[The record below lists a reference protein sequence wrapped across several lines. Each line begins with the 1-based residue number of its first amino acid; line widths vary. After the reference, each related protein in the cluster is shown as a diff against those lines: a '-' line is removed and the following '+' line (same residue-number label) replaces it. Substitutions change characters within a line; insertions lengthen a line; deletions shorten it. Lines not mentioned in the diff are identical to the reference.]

1 MSALRSRPARAGLLL
16 AAILILAVLYFG
28 FRGER
33 VRVDTALVTQQ
44 ELIENLREEGRTRVV
59 HRYRI
64 TAPVAGQVDRVDR
77 RPGDAVAAG
86 EALARILPA
95 FGALLDPATRDRL
108 SNEARAAGSAVSQA
122 QARINA
128 ARAGDTLAQQELQRI
143 RPMVA
148 NGTLARRDGDRAE
161 MESQMA
167 RAELAAARFAL
178 ELAQAQ
184 GEAAQS
190 LLSQQGKRGS
200 ADQVVEVRAPVA
212 GVVLARLRESAGP
225 VAVGEPLLEIGDPA
239 SLEVEVDLL
248 SSDAV
253 RVGPGMDVRL
263 HRWGGAQ
270 PLAARVR
277 RVEPVGFTK
286 ISALGVEEQR
296 VWVLCDFT
304 SPPGDGQRL
313 GDGYRVDA
321 EFILSSGSALT
332 VPTGALFRRG
342 QGWAL
347 YKVEDD
353 RAVEQSVTV
362 GRRSGLD
369 AEILDGLTVGDR
381 VIVHPDDRVTEGTR
395 VELL

>member
-1 MSALRSRPARAGLLL
+1 LSALRSHSARAGLGL
-16 AAILILAVLYFG
+16 ALVLVAAVAFFG

-33 VRVDTALVTQQ
+33 VRVDTALATRQDLV
-44 ELIENLREEGRTRVV
+44 ESLHEEGRTRVV

-64 TAPVAGQVDRVDR
+64 TAPVTGQVDRIDR
-77 RPGDAVAAG
+77 RPGDRVAAG
-86 EALARILPA
+86 EALARIQPA
-95 FGALLDPATRDRL
+95 LGALLDPATRDRL
-108 SNEARAAGSAVSQA
+108 VNESHAAASAVSQA
-122 QARINA
+122 QARISA
-128 ARAGDTLAQQELQRI
+128 ARASDTLARQELERV

-148 NGTLARRDGDRAE
+148 NGTLARREGDRAE
-161 MESQMA
+161 SEAQLA

-184 GEAAQS
+184 REAAQS
-190 LLSQQGKRGS
+190 LLAQQGKSGS
-200 ADQVVEVRAPVA
+200 ADQAVEVRAPVA

-239 SLEVEVDLL
+239 SLEIEVDLL

-253 RVGPGMDVRL
+253 RVSAGVDVRL
-263 HRWGGAQ
+263 HRWGGAA
-270 PLAARVR
+270 PLSARVR

-296 VWVLCDFT
+296 VWVLSDFT
-304 SPPGDGQRL
+304 SPPEDWQRL

-321 EFILSSGSALT
+321 EFILSSGPALT
-332 VPTGALFRRG
+332 VPAGALFRRD

-347 YKVEDD
+347 YKVENG
-353 RAVEQSVTV
+353 RALEQAVSI

-369 AEILDGLTVGDR
+369 AEIVSGLAEGDR
-381 VIVHPDDRVTEGTR
+381 VIVHPDDRVAEGTR